1 MVKKTA
7 LVVSS
12 GGNDRPGDSDWQGQV
27 EGNDNTPSL
36 DLGKGYT
43 MS

>member
-12 GGNDRPGDSDWQGQV
+12 GGDDWQGDSDWQGQV